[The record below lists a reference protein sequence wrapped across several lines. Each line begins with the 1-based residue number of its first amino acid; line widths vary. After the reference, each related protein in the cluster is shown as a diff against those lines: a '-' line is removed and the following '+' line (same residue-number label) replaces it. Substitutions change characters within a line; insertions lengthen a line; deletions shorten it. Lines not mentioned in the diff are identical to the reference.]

1 MHTKIK
7 LGFLGGGSNSLIG
20 GLHKIASYMYD
31 EYELTGG
38 VFNTDFSKS
47 KESAEKI
54 GLDQERVYQDLDTMI
69 AEEIKLPV
77 DERIQVV
84 SVLTP
89 NNLHFSMAKK
99 LLENGFHVIC
109 EKPLTTT
116 YAEALELDSIA
127 KISQKVFAVTYTYTG
142 YPMVR
147 QMRQMIR
154 SGSLGNIQKID
165 VQYYQ
170 GWINPFIHDLNKRAE
185 IWRLDPEKSGIS
197 CCLGDIGSHAFQM
210 TEYITGLKVGKV
222 LADLNYLYEDNR
234 MDVDGTVLFRTLKG
248 VKGVIRASQIATG
261 EENNFTVQ
269 VYGDRAGIRWEQE
282 NPNYLYLLS
291 DTEPTKVF
299 KPAHAYNSEFAEAS
313 HVMPAGHPEGI
324 YESLANIYNGVAKAI
339 NGEKLFDG
347 EFPTVYDG
355 VRGMKFVKSV
365 VDSNSKGNVWVS
377 IE

>member
-20 GLHKIASYMYD
+20 VLHRIASYMYD
-31 EYELTGG
+31 EYELVGG
-38 VFNTDFSKS
+38 VFNTDYAQN

-54 GLDQERVYQDLDTMI
+54 GLDEERVYPDLNTMI
-69 AEEIKLPV
+69 SEEIKLPV
-77 DERIQVV
+77 DKRIQAV

-116 YAEALELDSIA
+116 YNEALELDRIA

-170 GWINPFIHDLNKRAE
+170 GWINPFMHDLKKRAE
-185 IWRLDPEKSGIS
+185 IWRFAPARSGIS

-234 MDVDGTVLFRTLKG
+234 MDVDGTVLFRTVKG

-282 NPNYLYLLS
+282 NPNYLYFL
-291 DTEPTKVF
+291 EEG
-299 KPAHAYNSEFAEAS
+299 KPKQVLKPGHIYNSDLSLDA
-313 HVMPAGHPEGI
+313 VKLPPGHPEGI
-324 YESLANIYNGVAKAI
+324 FDAMANIYRGAARAI
-339 NGEKLFDG
+339 KNEVYDEG
-347 EFPTVYDG
+347 EFPTLYEG
-355 VRGMKFVKSV
+355 LRGMDFIEKSV
-365 VDSNSKGNVWVS
+365 LSHKKGNIWVDLD
-377 IE
+377 

>member
-20 GLHKIASYMYD
+20 VLHRIASYMYD

-38 VFNTDFSKS
+38 VFNTDLQKN
-47 KESAEKI
+47 KESAERI
-54 GLDQERVYQDLDTMI
+54 GLDEERIYQDLETMI
-69 AEEIKLPV
+69 REEIKLPV
-77 DERIQVV
+77 EERIQAV

-116 YAEALELDSIA
+116 YAEALELDRIA
-127 KISQKVFAVTYTYTG
+127 GISQRVFAVTYTYTG

-170 GWINPFIHDLNKRAE
+170 GWINPFIHDLKKRAE
-185 IWRLDPEKSGIS
+185 IWRLDPERSGIS
-197 CCLGDIGSHAFQM
+197 CCLGDIGTHAFQM
-210 TEYITGLKVGKV
+210 TEYITGLRVGKV
-222 LADLNYLYEDNR
+222 LADLNYLYDDNR
-234 MDVDGTVLFRTLKG
+234 LDVDGTVLFRTQKG

-269 VYGDRAGIRWEQE
+269 VYGDKAGIRWEQE
-282 NPNYLYLLS
+282 NPNYLYFL
-291 DTEPTKVF
+291 EEG
-299 KPAHAYNSEFAEAS
+299 KPKQVLKPGHIYNSDLSLDA
-313 HVMPAGHPEGI
+313 VKLPPGHPEGI
-324 YESLANIYNGVAKAI
+324 FDAMANIYHGVARAI
-339 NGEKLFDG
+339 KKEVFDKG
-347 EFPTVYDG
+347 EFPTLSDG
-355 VRGMKFVKSV
+355 LRGMNFIEKSV
-365 VDSNSKGNVWVS
+365 QSHKQGNIWVDLD
-377 IE
+377 